1 VRFSYIKP
9 AQSFTEDKM
18 LSYLK
23 GGPMS
28 YQHFLQGEPDLDY
41 LGLRNLNNVYWN
53 LTTPILYEQ
62 IIRRREGLLSHLGP
76 VVVRTGS
83 FTGRSPNDKFIVK
96 EPTSEHEIWWGDV
109 NRPFSEEKFN
119 QIWYRMQAYLQ
130 GNDIFVQDCYVG
142 ADEKHRIPLRVI
154 TEYAWHSLFAR
165 NMFIRILDEDELKN
179 HVPEYT
185 IIDLPKFHAV
195 PELDGTNSEAFI
207 LVNFKEKLILI
218 GGTSYAGEIKK
229 SAFTVMNY
237 LLPKKDILSMHCSA
251 NVGPKGDTAIFFGLS
266 GTGKTTLS
274 TDPSRALIGDDE
286 HGWSDDGVFNFEGG
300 CYAKVIRL
308 SPEAEPEIWETTRK
322 FGTILENV
330 AIDSYWRRPDFN
342 DSTFTENTRASY
354 PITHLENIVEE
365 GKAGHPRNIV
375 FLTADAFGV
384 LPPISRLTPEQ
395 AMYHFLSGYTA
406 KVAGTERGVTE
417 PQATFSTCFG
427 APFMPQH
434 PSVYAK
440 LLGEKIK
447 KHQVNCWLVNTGWTG
462 GPYGIGHRMEI
473 KYTRAMLNAALDGKL
488 DDVPYV
494 EDPIFKVHVPTECP
508 GVPNEVLT
516 PENTWQDKEAYR
528 QKAKELATKFVENFK
543 QYEAYVSDEVKKA
556 GPEA

>member
-1 VRFSYIKP
+1 
-9 AQSFTEDKM
+9 
-18 LSYLK
+18 
-23 GGPMS
+23 MS

-342 DSTFTENTRASY
+342 DSTLTENTRASY
-354 PITHLENIVEE
+354 PITHLENIVKE

>member
-1 VRFSYIKP
+1 MSVVHP
-9 AQSFTEDKM
+9 AGQVPD
-18 LSYLK
+18 LSYLGIK
-23 GGPMS
+23 
-28 YQHFLQGEPDLDY
+28 
-41 LGLRNLNNVYWN
+41 NVNNIYWN
-53 LTTPILYEQ
+53 LVTPALYEQ

-76 VVVRTGS
+76 VVVRTGA

-96 EPTSEHEIWWGDV
+96 EPTTEHEIWWGDV
-109 NRPFSEEKFN
+109 NRPFSEEKFKL
-119 QIWYRMQAYLQ
+119 IWHRIQAYLQ
-130 GNDIFVQDCYVG
+130 GNDIFIQDCYVG
-142 ADEKHRIPLRVI
+142 ADPKYRVPIRVI

-165 NMFIRILDEDELKN
+165 NMFIRITDEEELKN
-179 HVPEYT
+179 FEPEYT

-237 LLPKKDILSMHCSA
+237 LLPKQNVLSMHCSA
-251 NVGPKGDTAIFFGLS
+251 NVGKEGDVALFFGLS

-274 TDPSRALIGDDE
+274 TDPERALIGDDE

-308 SPEAEPEIWETTRK
+308 SKEAEPQIWATTRK

-330 AIDSYWRRPDFN
+330 AIDSFWRRPDL
-342 DSTFTENTRASY
+342 DDDTFTENTRASY
-354 PITHLENIVEE
+354 PITHLDNIVVE
-365 GKAGHPRNIV
+365 GKAGHPKNII

-406 KVAGTERGVTE
+406 KVAGTERGITE

-440 LLGEKIK
+440 LLGEKIE

-462 GPYGIGHRMEI
+462 GPYGVGHRMEI
-473 KYTRAMLNAALDGKL
+473 KYTRAMLNAALQGKL
-488 DDVPYV
+488 DNVKYV
-494 EDPIFKVHVPTECP
+494 KDPIFKVEVPTECP
-508 GVPNEVLT
+508 GVPPEVLI
-516 PENTWQDKEAYR
+516 PKNTWKDPEAYEKQAR
-528 QKAKELATKFVENFK
+528 DLARRFKDNFE
-543 QYEAYVSDEVKKA
+543 QYKSYVSQAVLDSAPEV
-556 GPEA
+556 

>member
-1 VRFSYIKP
+1 
-9 AQSFTEDKM
+9 
-18 LSYLK
+18 
-23 GGPMS
+23 MS

-165 NMFIRILDEDELKN
+165 NMFIRILDENELKN

-237 LLPKKDILSMHCSA
+237 LLPKKNILSMHCSA

-274 TDPSRALIGDDE
+274 TDPNRALIGDDE
-286 HGWSDDGVFNFEGG
+286 HGWSEDGVFNFEGG

-354 PITHLENIVEE
+354 PITHLENIIEE

-447 KHQVNCWLVNTGWTG
+447 KHEVKCWLVNTGWTG
-462 GPYGIGHRMEI
+462 GPYGVGHRMEI

-494 EDPIFKVHVPTECP
+494 EDSIFKVHVPTECP
-508 GVPNEVLT
+508 GVPNEVLI
-516 PENTWQDKEAYR
+516 PENTWDDKQAYR
-528 QKAKELATKFVENFK
+528 EKAKELAAKFAENFK
-543 QYEAYVSDEVKKA
+543 QYEAYVSEEVKKA

>member
-1 VRFSYIKP
+1 MSIVHP
-9 AQSFTEDKM
+9 AGQAPD
-18 LSYLK
+18 LSYLGIK
-23 GGPMS
+23 
-28 YQHFLQGEPDLDY
+28 
-41 LGLRNLNNVYWN
+41 NVNNIYWN
-53 LTTPILYEQ
+53 LVTPALYEQ

-76 VVVRTGS
+76 VVVRTGA

-109 NRPFSEEKFN
+109 NRPFSEEKFKL
-119 QIWYRMQAYLQ
+119 IWHRIQAYLQ
-130 GNDIFVQDCYVG
+130 GNDIFIQDCYVG
-142 ADEKHRIPLRVI
+142 ADPKYQVPIRVI

-165 NMFIRILDEDELKN
+165 NMFIRIPDEEGLKK
-179 HVPEYT
+179 HKPEYT

-237 LLPKKDILSMHCSA
+237 LLPKKNVLSMHCSA
-251 NVGPKGDTAIFFGLS
+251 NVGKEGDVALFFGLS

-274 TDPSRALIGDDE
+274 TDPERALIGDDE
-286 HGWSDDGVFNFEGG
+286 HGWSEDGVFNFEGG

-308 SPEAEPEIWETTRK
+308 SKEAEPQIWATTRK

-330 AIDSYWRRPDFN
+330 AIDSFWRRPDL
-342 DSTFTENTRASY
+342 DDDTFTENTRASY
-354 PITHLENIVEE
+354 PITHLDNIVKE
-365 GKAGHPRNIV
+365 GKAGHPKNII

-440 LLGEKIK
+440 LLGQKIQQ
-447 KHQVNCWLVNTGWTG
+447 HQVKCWLVNTGWTG
-462 GPYGIGHRMEI
+462 GPYGVGHRMEI
-473 KYTRAMLNAALDGKL
+473 KYTRAMLNAALQGKL
-488 DDVPYV
+488 DHVKYV
-494 EDPIFKVHVPTECP
+494 KDPIFKLDIPTECP
-508 GVPNEVLT
+508 GVPSEVLI
-516 PENTWQDKEAYR
+516 PKNTWQDKNAYD
-528 QKAKELATKFVENFK
+528 QKARELAKRFNENFE
-543 QYEAYVSDEVKKA
+543 QYKEYVSEEVLKMA
-556 GPEA
+556 PEV

>member
-1 VRFSYIKP
+1 MSVVHP
-9 AQSFTEDKM
+9 AGQVPD
-18 LSYLK
+18 LSYLGIK
-23 GGPMS
+23 
-28 YQHFLQGEPDLDY
+28 
-41 LGLRNLNNVYWN
+41 NVNNIYWN
-53 LTTPILYEQ
+53 LVTPALYEQ

-76 VVVRTGS
+76 VVVRTGA

-96 EPTSEHEIWWGDV
+96 EPVSEHEIWWGKV

-119 QIWYRMQAYLQ
+119 LIWHRIQAYLQ
-130 GNDIFVQDCYVG
+130 GNDIFIQDCYVG
-142 ADEKHRIPLRVI
+142 ADPKYRLPIRVI

-165 NMFIRILDEDELKN
+165 NMFIRLKDEEEMKN
-179 HVPEYT
+179 HKPEYT

-229 SAFTVMNY
+229 SAFTLMNF
-237 LLPKKDILSMHCSA
+237 LLPKQNVLSMHCSA
-251 NVGPKGDTAIFFGLS
+251 NVGKEGDVALFFGLS

-274 TDPSRALIGDDE
+274 ADPERALIGDDE

-308 SPEAEPEIWETTRK
+308 SKEAEPEIWATTRK

-330 AIDSYWRRPDFN
+330 AIDSFWRRPDL
-342 DSTFTENTRASY
+342 DDDTFTENTRASY
-354 PITHLENIVEE
+354 PITHLENIVAD
-365 GKAGHPRNIV
+365 GKGGHPKNIV

-384 LPPISRLTPEQ
+384 LPPISKLTPEQ

-406 KVAGTERGVTE
+406 KVAGTERGITE

-440 LLGEKIK
+440 LLGEKIQ
-447 KHQVNCWLVNTGWTG
+447 KHNVNCWLVNTGWTG
-462 GPYGIGHRMEI
+462 GPYGVGKRMEI
-473 KYTRAMLNAALDGKL
+473 KYTRAMLNAALQGKL
-488 DDVPYV
+488 DNVQYV
-494 EDPIFKVHVPTECP
+494 QDPIFKVAVPTECP
-508 GVPNEVLT
+508 GVPSEVLI
-516 PENTWQDKEAYR
+516 PKNTWKDKEAYDKQAR
-528 QKAKELATKFVENFK
+528 DLARRFKENFE
-543 QYEAYVSDEVKKA
+543 QYKDYVSEEVLKSA
-556 GPEA
+556 PEV

>member
-1 VRFSYIKP
+1 MSIVHP
-9 AQSFTEDKM
+9 VGQAPD
-18 LSYLK
+18 LSYLGIK
-23 GGPMS
+23 
-28 YQHFLQGEPDLDY
+28 
-41 LGLRNLNNVYWN
+41 NVNNIYWN
-53 LTTPILYEQ
+53 LVTPALYEQ

-76 VVVRTGS
+76 VVVRTGA

-96 EPTSEHEIWWGDV
+96 EPTTENEIWWGDV

-119 QIWYRMQAYLQ
+119 LIWHRIQAYLQ
-130 GNDIFVQDCYVG
+130 GNDIFIQDCYVG
-142 ADEKHRIPLRVI
+142 ADPKYQVPIRVI

-165 NMFIRILDEDELKN
+165 NMFIRIASEEELKN
-179 HVPEYT
+179 FKPEYT

-229 SAFTVMNY
+229 SAFTVMNF
-237 LLPKKDILSMHCSA
+237 LLPKKNVLSMHCSA
-251 NVGPKGDTAIFFGLS
+251 NVGKKGDVALFFGLS

-274 TDPSRALIGDDE
+274 TDPDRALIGDDE
-286 HGWSDDGVFNFEGG
+286 HGWSEDGVFNFEGG

-308 SPEAEPEIWETTRK
+308 SKEAEPQIWATTRK

-330 AIDSYWRRPDFN
+330 AIDSFWRRPDL
-342 DSTFTENTRASY
+342 DDDTFTENTRASY
-354 PITHLENIVEE
+354 PITHLDNIVKE
-365 GKAGHPRNIV
+365 GKAGHPKNIV

-406 KVAGTERGVTE
+406 KVAGTERGITE
-417 PQATFSTCFG
+417 PQATFSACFG

-440 LLGEKIK
+440 LLGEKIQ

-462 GPYGIGHRMEI
+462 GPYGVGHRMPI
-473 KYTRAMLNAALDGKL
+473 KHTRAMLNAALEGKL
-488 DDVPYV
+488 DNVEYV
-494 EDPIFKVHVPTECP
+494 KDPIFQVEVPTECP
-508 GVPNEVLT
+508 GVPSEVLI
-516 PENTWQDKEAYR
+516 PKNTWQDKEAYDR
-528 QKAKELATKFVENFK
+528 KAKELARRFKENFE
-543 QYEAYVSDEVKKA
+543 QYKDFVAKEVEMS
-556 GPEA
+556 GPQD

>member
-1 VRFSYIKP
+1 
-9 AQSFTEDKM
+9 
-18 LSYLK
+18 
-23 GGPMS
+23 MS

-354 PITHLENIVEE
+354 PITHLENIVKE